1 MPDTSTAQPIPSNAT
16 LVKAT
21 SISVVVAGLL
31 LVVAVL
37 PAEYGVDPT
46 GIGKAL
52 GLTTLSKTTEAAP
65 AASATTAAAATSA
78 SPAETVAKRSKPYYS
93 NTTQVVLAPGQGTE
107 VKAVMQAGET
117 MVFSWSTDGGLVRF
131 DMHGEP
137 PNAGDKFTSYWKD
150 ADKSS
155 GHGAFVAPF
164 TGTHGWFWAN
174 RGTAP
179 VTVTLLTSGYYDSI
193 GQR

>member
-1 MPDTSTAQPIPSNAT
+1 MPDASAQPLPSHAT
-16 LVKAT
+16 LIKAT
-21 SISVVVAGLL
+21 VVSMVVAGLL

-37 PAEYGVDPT
+37 PAEYGIDPT
-46 GIGKAL
+46 GIGKSL
-52 GLTTLSKTTEAAP
+52 GLTTLSETGKAGPSPATAP
-65 AASATTAAAATSA
+65 TSPTAAM
-78 SPAETVAKRSKPYYS
+78 PAETVDKRPNPYYS
-93 NTTQVVLAPGQGTE
+93 NTTKVVLAPGQGTE
-107 VKAVMQAGET
+107 VKASMQVGET
-117 MVFSWSTDGGLVRF
+117 LVFSWSTDGGLVRF

-137 PNAGDKFTSYWKD
+137 PNAGDTFTSYWKD

-174 RGTAP
+174 RGSAP
-179 VTVTLLTSGYYDSI
+179 VTVTLLTSGFYESI